1 MQIRLHITLINY
13 YTIRPMFAFKELD
26 HLKFQNSK
34 TKPNF
39 NFNSYSKFLQI
50 LYVSISCAAF
60 DLIYLSQVEN
70 LSYSIVNLRT

>member
-1 MQIRLHITLINY
+1 MQIRLHITPTNY

-26 HLKFQNSK
+26 HLKFH
-34 TKPNF
+34 KPNF

-60 DLIYLSQVEN
+60 DLIYLSQVFEN